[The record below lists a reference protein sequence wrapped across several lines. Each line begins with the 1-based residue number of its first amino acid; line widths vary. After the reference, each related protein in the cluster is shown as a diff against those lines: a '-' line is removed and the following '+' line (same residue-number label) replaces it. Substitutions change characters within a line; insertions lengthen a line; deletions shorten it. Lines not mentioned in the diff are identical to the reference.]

1 MLGTLLAP
9 YSDDKLK
16 DLQLSIQKEGDI
28 SREEVEML
36 LRQSGQV
43 TIADSLKDEIEKGE
57 ERALYK

>member
-36 LRQSGQV
+36 LRQSDQV
-43 TIADSLKDEIEKGE
+43 TIANSLKDEIEKGE